1 MSAPERDPLDPA
13 LVREWSRPYALDGLA
28 RLRRE
33 VVRVGKTQPLPI
45 PPDSRKFDEPKPGRK
60 VRLPKALGGGI
71 ARLVRWR
78 PDGDRLVLTRPGL
91 QEPFEVAVVDI
102 PARRGLIRRRNR

>member
-33 VVRVGKTQPLPI
+33 VVRVGATQPLPI
-45 PPDSRKFDEPKPGRK
+45 PPDTAEFDEPAPGKK
-60 VRLPKALGGGI
+60 VRLPAALGGGL
-71 ARLVRWR
+71 ARIVRWR
-78 PDGDRLVLTRPGL
+78 ADGDRLILRRKGL
-91 QEPFEVAVVDI
+91 RQPFEVAVIDVEDPL
-102 PARRGLIRRRNR
+102 PARRRW